1 VLSNASHMLYNFKNK
16 KIIYRQELISV
27 SDPDS
32 LNPDPGILLNPDP
45 ERDFSDTGF
54 QKFTTFIFFP

>member
-1 VLSNASHMLYNFKNK
+1 MLSNASHMLYNFKNK

-45 ERDFSDTGF
+45 EQKKFRFSYIRNRHMF
-54 QKFTTFIFFP
+54 S